1 MEEAQDQLGGILSRR
16 AEPTMNVSTAVST
29 ADFSTEVLAASAQ
42 LPVLVDF
49 WAPWCGPC
57 RSLGPVLDT
66 LAATHVD
73 TLKVVKVNTDA
84 EPELAS
90 RYQIRSIP
98 AVKLFRDG
106 RVVDEFVGAQP
117 LAAIQAFLAPH
128 LGKGAPAPLD
138 LAREAIQRGEL
149 ADGIKQLS
157 ELRELEPENTD
168 AAVELSKCLALTG
181 QISQARTT
189 LQSLSP
195 AFQAD
200 TRVRA
205 AYALAHFAQI
215 QRSPDETDA
224 IQTLRV
230 SAAGLLLQSQFE
242 PGLQALLQ
250 SMQRN
255 RRYAVGQGRE
265 DILFAFDLAGHD
277 DPAVTASRRRLA
289 ALLN

>member
-1 MEEAQDQLGGILSRR
+1 MEQAQDQVGGILPRR
-16 AEPTMNVSTAVST
+16 AELTMNVSTAVST
-29 ADFSTEVLAASAQ
+29 ASFSAEVLAASAQ

-57 RSLGPVLDT
+57 RSLGPVLDK
-66 LAATHVD
+66 LAATHVG

-106 RVVDEFVGAQP
+106 RVVDEFVGALP

-128 LGKGAPAPLD
+128 LGKSAPAPID
-138 LAREAIQRGEL
+138 LARQAIQRGEL
-149 ADGIKQLS
+149 ADGIKQLA
-157 ELRELEPENTD
+157 ELRELEPENMD

-195 AFQAD
+195 ALQAD
-200 TRVRA
+200 TRVKA
-205 AYALAHFAQI
+205 AYAFAHFAQI
-215 QRSPDETDA
+215 QRSPDESDA

-230 SAAGLLLQSQFE
+230 GAAGLLLKLQVE

-250 SMQRN
+250 SMERN

-277 DPAVTASRRRLA
+277 DPAVIASRRRLA